1 MILEGGRPKSQK
13 DSGDALGQES
23 LRASADFIKEFYVFI
38 HFGCAGSLL
47 PHGLFS
53 LVVASGGCRLVST
66 CDVLVAFCCGSW
78 PLGHVGFSHCGAQ
91 VR

>member
-13 DSGDALGQES
+13 DSGDALGQDS

-47 PHGLFS
+47 PHGLS
-53 LVVASGGCRLVST
+53 SSCRERGLLSGGGMQASR
-66 CDVLVAFCCGSW
+66 CGGLS
-78 PLGHVGFSHCGAQ
+78 CEA
-91 VR
+91 